1 MKRRGKIIL
10 IVVGAVIVLFVIVTI
25 NYFSKAMKPLELLTL
40 QRPYEEEEDYPELVK
55 TLGSKWSP
63 GISRQYAAEALAH
76 IEDPEVA
83 KTVVEPLIQMVK
95 SKKYDAFARGR
106 AALAL
111 GCIGDKRAVEPLIQV
126 LNNNDEEIRLDVI
139 KALTLFKDV
148 KDERISQAIFEML
161 DDMDSGEKSLAVR
174 GFNTDNPEVVRV
186 LVDLVKNDSDARP
199 NAILALGNTRTK
211 DEEAFKVLLEILE
224 GNYLEGLNS
233 GRRDLVISKAILALG
248 KIDDK
253 MAVEPLL
260 KILEQ
265 DNYFYYEAAIA
276 LGELGDKRAIE
287 PLKKRIKEEKYR
299 KYIIKDLEAAYRK
312 LTKE

>member
-1 MKRRGKIIL
+1 MRKRKKTIL

-25 NYFSKAMKPLELLTL
+25 NYFSKAMKPLELLIL
-40 QRPYEEEEDYPELVK
+40 QRPYEEKENYPELVK
-55 TLGSKWSP
+55 ALGSKWRP
-63 GISRQYAAEALAH
+63 HISRQYAAEALAH
-76 IEDPEVA
+76 IEDPEAA
-83 KTVVEPLIQMVK
+83 KTVVKPLIQMVK
-95 SKKYDAFARGR
+95 NKRYDEFARGR

-111 GCIGDKRAVEPLIQV
+111 GCIGDKRAVEPLIHV

-148 KDERISQAIFEML
+148 KDERISQAILKML
-161 DDMDSGEKSLAVR
+161 DDMDSDEKSLAVR

-186 LVDLVKNDSDARP
+186 LVDLVKNDPDARP